1 MPAKVYVVGI
11 AGRTGSGKSTVAKVL
26 AKKGAALIEADLLA
40 HQTYAPNT
48 DGWREIVESFGEGV
62 VAADGAIDR
71 RRLGA
76 IVFDDAHALARL
88 NVITHDRTRKLIQQR
103 LGELTAEGVALAVL
117 EAALLFEAG
126 WNDLADE
133 VWVTAAPLA
142 VCAER
147 ASGRLG
153 ISREEAL
160 ARIERQ
166 MPDEARVARADVVI
180 DTSSSLED
188 TEKAVERE
196 WEGLQRRLRA
206 NTAAKA

>member
-1 MPAKVYVVGI
+1 MPTKVYVVGI

-26 AKKGAALIEADLLA
+26 TKKGAALIEADLLA

-48 DGWREIVESFGEGV
+48 DGWREIVESFGEAV
-62 VAADGAIDR
+62 VAADGTIER

-88 NVITHDRTRKLIQQR
+88 NVITHDRTRQLIQQR
-103 LGELTAEGVALAVL
+103 IDGLSSEGAALAVL

-133 VWVTAAPLA
+133 VWVTVAPLA

-147 ASGRLG
+147 AASRLG
-153 ISREEAL
+153 ISREETL

-180 DTSSSLED
+180 DTSGSLED